1 MTDSACPVG
10 FFLHPEAPL
19 HDTGWGHP
27 EHQGRL
33 RALASAV
40 GRDLLAL
47 HERVVQVEPGQ
58 VTDEDLLRI
67 HAPGYLALLRAAVER
82 AEKEGTPVPL
92 DGDTM
97 VSGASWGAATG
108 STAALLTA
116 TGQVADGTLSSAFV
130 ATRPPGH
137 HATPDR
143 AMGFCLINHVAVAAR
158 WLQETGRAERVL
170 IVDWDVHHGNGT
182 QDTFYADGTVFY
194 LSLHQSPHYPGT
206 GAASETGV
214 GEGAGW
220 TLNVPLPAGTSATE
234 YSQRFSDA
242 LSQGLETC
250 RPDFI
255 LISAGFD
262 VMAGDP
268 LGGMLLEP
276 EDLHSLAHEV
286 MAGAADESGV
296 DDAHRVGVVAALE
309 GGYDPARTGLG
320 AAAVIRALAG
330 IDLD

>member
-1 MTDSACPVG
+1 MTDSSRPVG
-10 FFLHPEAPL
+10 FLLHPEAPL

-47 HERVVQVEPGQ
+47 HERVVQIEPGQ
-58 VTDEDLLRI
+58 VTDKDLLRV

-97 VSGASWGAATG
+97 VSAASWGAATG

-116 TGQVADGTLSSAFV
+116 AGQVADGTLSSAFV

-137 HATPDR
+137 HATPDC

-276 EDLHSLAHEV
+276 ENLHSLMHEV

-296 DDAHRVGVVAALE
+296 DDAHRVGIVTALE